1 MSSSLPKHIEEKLL
15 ASEARYRTFVDHATD
30 AFMLH
35 AEDGTVIDVNPQ
47 ACDSLGYSRGELIGM
62 KPMEFDPNI
71 SNDSLENIN
80 EQLGRG
86 EMVTFESCHRRKDG
100 SEFPVEVRVR
110 PFWHGGRRL
119 NISVV
124 RDISDRK
131 RAEQAVR
138 RSERE
143 LRELIE
149 TIPAMAFVI
158 GRDGSSEFVS
168 RQWIE
173 FSGMSAEQT
182 TGENWAATLHPEDRE
197 DHMAKWRAAH
207 ASGQPFENEARH
219 RDVQGNYRWLLVR
232 AVPSRD
238 DKGAIVKW
246 YGALTDIE
254 DRKSAEALHAGERR
268 LFEMIATN
276 VPLKEIFNELCLI
289 IQQQR
294 PGTHASVLML
304 TREGHHLNVIA
315 GPTLPEGWSEQMEK
329 LPVGPCAG
337 SCGTAV
343 YRGTLV
349 IASDIATDPLWDVPD
364 HRAAA
369 LSHGLRAS
377 WSNPVL
383 CSNGKVAGTFCIYHR
398 EARDPTSQ
406 DLELIELATHVA
418 SVAIERDQ
426 QEISLR
432 EAQNELAHVN
442 RVSTLGEFAASIAHE
457 VNQPLAAILTN
468 AHAAL
473 RWLAG
478 DSPNLAEAQQT
489 IGRIIRDGN
498 RAGDVVSRM
507 RALFKKAPAAKEPLD
522 INLIIQEVLTL
533 THGELQKNRVSLRTE
548 FTAGLPTVL
557 GDKIQLQQVI
567 LNLVVNAIEAMSGV
581 PGNRREL
588 YVSSQK
594 ITESHSDTGQ
604 ETIDAKAPGE
614 QGLTSLLIA
623 VRDAGPGLEPTELEH
638 VFETFYTT
646 KSHGM
651 GMGLAISRSI
661 IEAHNGSLWVTAN
674 APRGAV
680 FQFKLPCIPA

>member
-47 ACDSLGYSRGELIGM
+47 ACDSLGYIRDELIGM
-62 KPMEFDPNI
+62 KPVEFDPNI
-71 SNDSLENIN
+71 SNASLENIN
-80 EQLGRG
+80 EQLSRG

-119 NISVV
+119 NISAV

-173 FSGMSAEQT
+173 FSGMSAAQT

-294 PGTHASVLML
+294 PGTLASVLML

-418 SVAIERDQ
+418 RVAIERDQ

-498 RAGDVVSRM
+498 RAGDVVARM

-581 PGNRREL
+581 PGNQREL

-604 ETIDAKAPGE
+604 ETIDPKAPSE

-623 VRDAGPGLEPTELEH
+623 VRDAGPGLDPTDLEH

-674 APRGAV
+674 APHGAV
-680 FQFKLPCIPA
+680 FQFKLPCLPA

>member
-47 ACDSLGYSRGELIGM
+47 ACDSLGYIRDELIGM
-62 KPMEFDPNI
+62 KPVEFDPNI
-71 SNDSLENIN
+71 STASLENIN
-80 EQLGRG
+80 EQLSRG

-119 NISVV
+119 NISAV

-294 PGTHASVLML
+294 PGTLASVSML

-418 SVAIERDQ
+418 RVAIERDQ

-498 RAGDVVSRM
+498 RAGDVVARM

-581 PGNRREL
+581 PGNQREL

-604 ETIDAKAPGE
+604 ETIDPKAPSE

-623 VRDAGPGLEPTELEH
+623 VRDAGPGLDPTDLEH

-674 APRGAV
+674 APHGAV
-680 FQFKLPCIPA
+680 FQFKLPCLPA